1 MSDEIK
7 TQQTLVPDAKGCIR
21 IKGYEDKVKEFQTS
35 FRFYKKLDAEVS
47 AAKDEFREATLR
59 ALSVAA
65 PGVKRVEFMSEDGA
79 SVPVT
84 VPDYDKTCNRNSLDD
99 KKISEVVQKTG
110 VDVQSL
116 AITEKEERFVLTG
129 EFVGW
134 LRQILA
140 DNYTSHGKPIPAGI
154 EFEEKVR
161 LSPTGMAKLEKMAR
175 DATLSEPE
183 RLAAQMLLKLGKRAP
198 SVSG

>member
-1 MSDEIK
+1 MSDETK
-7 TQQTLVPDAKGCIR
+7 TSQTLVPDAKGCIR
-21 IKGYEDKVKEFQTS
+21 IKGYEEQVKEFQTS
-35 FRFYKKLDAEVS
+35 FRFYKKLDGEMS
-47 AAKDEFREATLR
+47 KAKESFRDLTMQ
-59 ALSVAA
+59 ALSVSA
-65 PGVKRVEFMSEDGA
+65 PGVKRVEFMSDDGQ

-84 VPDYDKTCNRNSLDD
+84 VPDYEKPCNRNSLDD

-116 AITEKEERFVLTG
+116 AVTEKEECFILTG

-134 LRQILA
+134 LRQILH
-140 DNYTSHGKPIPAGI
+140 DNYTAHGKPIPGGI

-161 LSPTGMAKLEKMAR
+161 LSPAGMAKLEKMAR
-175 DATLSEPE
+175 DTTLSGPE
-183 RLAAQMLLKLGKRAP
+183 QLAAQMLLKLGKKAP